1 MTFLQP
7 SLLIWILP
15 ASALPLIIHLLNRL
29 RFRSVRW
36 GAMMFVVSALRSSI
50 KRARLR
56 NYIILLCR
64 MLLLALLALAMARP
78 MTGGWLSHYARMTGG
93 VVVILLDRSASME
106 AKVLEGQHNKRSRA
120 LEILSQ
126 IIQNSATRFVLI
138 ENVLLHPYEIAPTTD
153 LTKLSITT
161 PTDTS
166 ADIPT
171 MFRIAVDFLIKTQ
184 PASAEICV
192 VSDLQESNWRP
203 TSKEWQTI
211 TSQLLALPCA
221 PKITVFVL
229 STRIANNGILS
240 FKNVTS
246 LKRNGKTQ
254 LVVTAELHQ
263 NYATAISS
271 LPLIATINGN
281 RFQSEL
287 QISSPVL
294 RFHKEFD
301 FGTDMQTSSWGKLEI
316 PDDNNPRDNYLFFVF
331 APTPPPHVM
340 VVAEDL
346 ETRRRLYLSATASLI
361 GTDGKC
367 ESITSEQLSKVNW
380 QESSLVLCQI
390 PLKNIVQSDNSIYDS
405 VTNFVHSG
413 GQIILFPSGISDT
426 NTLFGIRW
434 GEVEN
439 ADSEQHF
446 KISSWEEH
454 EGPVARTIDGINL
467 PVDKLVVRR
476 RQLILTDKNELSSET
491 HITSQQSHSTR
502 IWAWFSDGKPFLIS
516 KKIGRGA
523 IFFCAT
529 LPSREWSGLGDGEVL
544 VPLTQRGLREGSSR
558 FSSAMVETCG
568 TWMPANENELWE
580 TVDSEKPKNP
590 KWDAGIY
597 IYRNANKILA
607 LNRPSIEDTIECI
620 SSEEIPQL
628 LPGVK
633 VEIVSKA
640 GEKHSDSRAV
650 EIWHIFV
657 LLAIIVMLM
666 ELWLSVHSV
675 SKTTVQKTE

>member
-15 ASALPLIIHLLNRL
+15 VSALPLIIHLLNRL

-36 GAMMFVVSALRSSI
+36 GAMMFVVSASRSSI

-78 MTGGWLSHYARMTGG
+78 MTGGWLSHYARMSGG
-93 VVVILLDRSASME
+93 VVVILYDRSASME
-106 AKVLEGQHNKRSRA
+106 AQVSEGQSNKRLRA

-126 IIQNSATRFVLI
+126 IIQNSTMRFVLI
-138 ENVLLHPYEIAPTTD
+138 ENVMLHPYEIAPNTD
-153 LTKLSITT
+153 LTKLPMSTA
-161 PTDTS
+161 TDTS

-171 MFRIAVDFLIKTQ
+171 MFRTAIDFLIKTQ
-184 PASAEICV
+184 PANAEICV
-192 VSDLQESNWRP
+192 FSDLQESNWRP

-221 PKITVFVL
+221 PQITVFDL
-229 STRIANNGILS
+229 STRVINNGILS
-240 FKNVTS
+240 FKNITTI
-246 LKRNGKTQ
+246 KRNEKTQ
-254 LVVTAELHQ
+254 LVITAELHQ
-263 NYATAISS
+263 NYAMATSS
-271 LPLIATINGN
+271 VPLIATINGN

-287 QISSPVL
+287 QISSSVL

-301 FGTDMQTSSWGKLEI
+301 LGTDIQSFSWGKLEI
-316 PDDNNPRDNYLFFVF
+316 PDDTNPRDNYLFFVF

-340 VVAEDL
+340 VVAEDI
-346 ETRRRLYLSATASLI
+346 ETRRRLYLSATASLT

-367 ESITSEQLSKVNW
+367 ESITPEQLSRVNW
-380 QESSLVLCQI
+380 QGLSLVLYQI
-390 PLKNIVQSDNSIYDS
+390 PLKNIVHTDNSIYNA
-405 VTNFVHSG
+405 VTNFVQNG

-426 NTLFGIRW
+426 NALSGIRW

-439 ADSEQHF
+439 AESEQPF

-454 EGPVARTIDGINL
+454 DGPLARTIDGINL
-467 PVDKLVVRR
+467 PVDKLVIHR
-476 RQLILTDKNELSSET
+476 RQLIITDDNEPSAET
-491 HITSQQSHSTR
+491 YITSQQFRSTR
-502 IWAWFSDGKPFLIS
+502 ILAGFSDGKPFLIS
-516 KKIGRGA
+516 KKIGRGT

-529 LPSREWSGLGDGEVL
+529 LPSREWSSLGDGEVL
-544 VPLTQRGLREGSSR
+544 VPLTQRVLREGSSR

-568 TWMPANENELWE
+568 TWTPVSENELWE
-580 TVDSEKPKNP
+580 TVDSDKPKNP
-590 KWDAGIY
+590 KWDAGV
-597 IYRNANKILA
+597 YRNANKMLT

-640 GEKHSDSRAV
+640 GEKQPGPRTV

-657 LLAIIVMLM
+657 LLAIIVMLI
-666 ELWLSVHSV
+666 ELWLSVYSV
-675 SKTTVQKTE
+675 SKVAAQKTK